1 MSDFEPIER
10 RARELFERA
19 SQQVEPAT
27 ANRLRQ
33 SRRQA
38 LSSSPRKWR
47 LLPAAATAA
56 IVAIA
61 LAWWL
66 PRQGSA
72 PVVDAP
78 EAVTDGTLID
88 SEEDNEIYA
97 WLGDAPVA
105 PDEAKG
111 GAL

>member
-1 MSDFEPIER
+1 MNEPIER

-19 SQQVEPAT
+19 SQQVEPST

-38 LSSSPRKWR
+38 LSPSSRTR
-47 LLPAAATAA
+47 HLLPAVATAV
-56 IVAIA
+56 IVALA

-66 PRQGSA
+66 PRPRPA
-72 PVVDAP
+72 PAVVAP

-97 WLGDAPVA
+97 WLGEIGRASCRERVYV
-105 PDEAKG
+105 
-111 GAL
+111 LV